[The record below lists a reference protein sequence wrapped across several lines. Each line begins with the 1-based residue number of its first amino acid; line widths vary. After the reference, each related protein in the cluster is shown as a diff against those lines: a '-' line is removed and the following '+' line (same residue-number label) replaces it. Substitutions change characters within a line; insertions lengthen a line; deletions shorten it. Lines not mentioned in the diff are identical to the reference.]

1 MIFKYNNFRLPT
13 ENSRGRINIALLE
26 CVSVFFDQKSDA
38 ELSQNRSTIIE
49 MYYNDLL
56 RDTEFIESIRISTG
70 SPTNVRTRF
79 RKIFEILDIQ

>member
-1 MIFKYNNFRLPT
+1 
-13 ENSRGRINIALLE
+13 
-26 CVSVFFDQKSDA
+26 
-38 ELSQNRSTIIE
+38 